1 MKSLINFI
9 NESVNN
15 TIIDKFV
22 NSIIEYDGAFRPG
35 DKVIRALI
43 ASFVD
48 RDLYDEIVKTI
59 KPNEANMS
67 QIGRQFEE
75 EYIDDETYEYMTD
88 EKNIRQLSFD
98 DVYDRY
104 LELSHLK

>member
-1 MKSLINFI
+1 MKSLVNFI
-9 NESVNN
+9 NENIDN
-15 TIIDKFV
+15 IIIDKFV

-48 RDLYDEIVKTI
+48 ENLYNEIVKTI

-67 QIGRQFEE
+67 KIGRQFEE

-98 DVYDRY
+98 DIYDRY
-104 LELSHLK
+104 LELAHLK